1 MTEKQPK
8 TCEEYVLNELYST
21 QNKIA
26 VVSKELQETK
36 EVLGIESALHKEL
49 FELITRVC
57 SGGEIEENKNGM
69 ISLYLKGKYI
79 GSFVL
84 IKQFAFGHSTE
95 CICIIPARK
104 ALSFGFSSILFILSI
119 KFLR

>member
-21 QNKIA
+21 QNKVA

-79 GSFVL
+79 GSYFSGDKDSQYLEPLKTL
-84 IKQFAFGHSTE
+84 IEMVETNPRREK
-95 CICIIPARK
+95 
-104 ALSFGFSSILFILSI
+104 
-119 KFLR
+119 